1 MTWAPGELP
10 EVDRQEL
17 QEPKTQRQVIYT
29 RGRFFSFVRKQAE
42 KKSTMVKIPIKCY
55 KIICNICPYVYIL

>member
-29 RGRFFSFVRKQAE
+29 RGRFFSFVRKRAE
-42 KKSTMVKIPIKCY
+42 KKINNGQDTHKMLQNY
-55 KIICNICPYVYIL
+55 L